1 MSRYM
6 NRPENALKRANGKQL
21 FNGKLLVVKSR
32 TGFKMD
38 AAPLNTATTLTAFHN
53 PKTCGQFFFGQ
64 IFTQL
69 QSENYWKCNVFD
81 VLVKCLCKMQ
91 VRNVENAD
99 NYCHYVSATFYV
111 YMNHV
116 FVLWKG
122 CDGRCNAKSFVK
134 HLLLWKHL
142 FLKSEFRCVIN

>member
-38 AAPLNTATTLTAFHN
+38 AAPLNTATTLTASHN
-53 PKTCGQFFFGQ
+53 PKTCGQFFFRPN
-64 IFTQL
+64 FHQL
-69 QSENYWKCNVFD
+69 QSANYKKYNVFD
-81 VLVKCLCKMQ
+81 ILVKCLCKMQ
-91 VRNVENAD
+91 VKNVVKD
-99 NYCHYVSATFYV
+99 DSYCHYVSATFYV

-116 FVLWKG
+116 L
-122 CDGRCNAKSFVK
+122 
-134 HLLLWKHL
+134 
-142 FLKSEFRCVIN
+142 